1 MKIPRCF
8 ATKKTYPIL
17 PVLQLHR
24 LRTLGNFSIDYGD
37 GLASTKGLF
46 TGYGDGSENV
56 TLKRHSRFFK
66 RCRVYSNP
74 LKISNVGE
82 FP

>member
-17 PVLQLHR
+17 PVIPPAAQATYIR
-24 LRTLGNFSIDYGD
+24 SFSIDGGD

-74 LKISNVGE
+74 LKISL
-82 FP
+82 